1 MMRILVLFLVVLS
14 TTPLNAAGSRPNIL
28 VILTDDQGWGDL
40 GLHGNKSLRTPH
52 LDALAKRSRR
62 FERFFVSPV
71 CAPTRASFLTGRYHL
86 RTGVFGVTAGRE
98 TMRAE
103 ESTLA
108 EILRAAGYVT
118 ACIGKWHNGAHFP
131 NHPLGQGFDHFF
143 GFCAGHWNN
152 YFDTTLE
159 DDGRKVATKGFIS
172 DVLTDRT
179 LTFLEKNRAK
189 PFFCYLV
196 FNAPH
201 GPYQVPDRYFDPY
214 RKAGLDPQ
222 LAAIYGMVSN
232 IDDNVG
238 RILAKLEEL
247 GIADD
252 TIVVFFTDNG
262 PQTDR
267 FNGGMRGR
275 KGSVHEGGIRV
286 PCFVS
291 WPGRWKEGRT
301 IPHIAAHIDL
311 LPTLAELSG
320 TKVPQDLRLDG
331 VSLVPLLDGRD
342 PPWKDR
348 RIFTHQ
354 AGRGKVGAAPGSVR
368 TQRYRLVLEKKVQL
382 YDMVA
387 DPGEKK
393 DIAGA
398 HPAIVR
404 ELQAA
409 YDAWFRDVTKVPLA
423 APPIPVGH
431 PESPNVELFA
441 PEAQLHGNVR
451 FKGKAGWANDWIVGW
466 TSPKDEIAWDL
477 DVVRPGKYA
486 ITLRYAC
493 PEKDLGANLILEAGG
508 KTARAIVDKA
518 HGGPKVPS
526 PDRVPRGEVYEMVW
540 GELGMGTLDLPRGK
554 TRLVL
559 RADVVGGS
567 QVMELKAVRLRRVET
582 PVK

>member
-1 MMRILVLFLVVLS
+1 M
-14 TTPLNAAGSRPNIL
+14 TN
-28 VILTDDQGWGDL
+28 
-40 GLHGNKSLRTPH
+40 
-52 LDALAKRSRR
+52 
-62 FERFFVSPV
+62 
-71 CAPTRASFLTGRYHL
+71 
-86 RTGVFGVTAGRE
+86 
-98 TMRAE
+98 
-103 ESTLA
+103 
-108 EILRAAGYVT
+108 
-118 ACIGKWHNGAHFP
+118 
-131 NHPLGQGFDHFF
+131 
-143 GFCAGHWNN
+143 
-152 YFDTTLE
+152 
-159 DDGRKVATKGFIS
+159 GFIS

-179 LTFLEKNRAK
+179 LTFLEKNRSK
-189 PFFCYLV
+189 PFFCYLA

-201 GPYQVPDRYFDPY
+201 GPYQVPDRYFDPL
-214 RKAGLDPQ
+214 RKQGLDPQ
-222 LAAIYGMVSN
+222 LAAIYGMVRN

-267 FNGGMRGR
+267 YNGGMRGR

-286 PCFVS
+286 PCFIS
-291 WPGRWKEGRT
+291 WPGRWKEART

-320 TKVPQDLRLDG
+320 SKVPQDLRLDG

-354 AGRGKVGAAPGSVR
+354 AGRGKIGPAPGSVR

-393 DIAGA
+393 DIALA
-398 HPAIVR
+398 HPKIVR

-431 PESPNVELFA
+431 QEAPSVELFA
-441 PEAQLHGNVR
+441 PEAHLQGNVR

-466 TSPKDEIAWDL
+466 TSTKDAIAWDL
-477 DVVRPGKYA
+477 DVVRPGKFA

-493 PEKDLGANLILEAGG
+493 PEKDLGSKLVLEVGG
-508 KTARAIVDKA
+508 KTARAVVEKA
-518 HGGPKVPS
+518 HVGPKLPS

-540 GELGMGTLDLPRGK
+540 GELGMGTLDLAEGK

-559 RADVVGGS
+559 RADVVVGS
-567 QVMELKAVRLRRVET
+567 QVMELKAVRLRRIET